1 MINRI
6 SPWSSLNFQS
16 NPSDVRG
23 GLLGEGAVLGN
34 KWLENWLL
42 NRGAESLIDNRNL
55 IPDQPESL
63 KGAVGL
69 FDSLGKKRKPFFQQE
84 QFGDDSSGDQGQP
97 SSFGR
102 GVTSI
107 HDPDAIFSELG
118 TVPDELSF
126 MTQAQANEMSKERA
140 AKTLASFVASPVASI
155 IGNTKWGSQLFD
167 DAINYGTGLFS
178 QDGDI
183 DPQGFVNKSND
194 GFLIDGTR
202 FDSDDDYEDYM
213 SSPEIDS
220 IDLGGTNT
228 GIDAQGQATGQDEG
242 EGEDNIGDG
251 YDSSGMTGET
261 GYSAGDDAWW

>member
-1 MINRI
+1 MINKI

-34 KWLENWLL
+34 EWLENWLL

-69 FDSLGKKRKPFFQQE
+69 FDSLGKKRKAIFQQE
-84 QFGDDSSGDQGQP
+84 QFGDASSGAHGQP

-107 HDPDAIFSELG
+107 HDPDAIFSDLG
-118 TVPDELSF
+118 PVPDELSSF
-126 MTQAQANEMSKERA
+126 LTQRQANEMSKERA
-140 AKTLASFVASPVASI
+140 AKTFASFVTSPVASI

-167 DAINYGTGLFS
+167 DVGTGFGLWGPDESNQIDQVDDFRKLGG
-178 QDGDI
+178 QIEAQVILDRIDAEVRDKRMYDEDMAYGDA
-183 DPQGFVNKSND
+183 GAS
-194 GFLIDGTR
+194 GW
-202 FDSDDDYEDYM
+202 DDDPGNFGA
-213 SSPEIDS
+213 SDS
-220 IDLGGTNT
+220 F
-228 GIDAQGQATGQDEG
+228 
-242 EGEDNIGDG
+242 
-251 YDSSGMTGET
+251 
-261 GYSAGDDAWW
+261 